1 MMNDE
6 ITFAQVRLVDSQGE
20 FTGIM
25 TSNQAR
31 ARANEEG
38 LDLVVI
44 QDGDV
49 PVCKIISY
57 SKWKYQ
63 REKAKKDQQK
73 KTRQNRQDIKE
84 LKMKVGIAEHDYNVR
99 LRSAKKFLEAGDKV
113 KLSIMF
119 RGREIMFTEIGQ
131 ELLTRF
137 AGDLKDLS
145 VTEKKPMMQGRTMQM
160 MLNPLKSKAEVLT
173 EKERMAR
180 QQDDGGKRKKGA
192 AIDAAT
198 PFEDE
203 NIIDDGDDAGLDSKE
218 EVEEDDLVGAEGV
231 EMTSAFDEND
241 SVMGDT
247 SSTSDGTDREEERD
261 APRVDTVV
269 VAADEAPDSAAT
281 TQGARES
288 LQNLKRPEFTKPS
301 LESVKRP
308 SMPQAAAA
316 APTPSVSSAAVN
328 GNENEVVEVA
338 APSLDPQT
346 PLLKR
351 PELKRPTL
359 PTLRRPSRPGAQ

>member
-1 MMNDE
+1 MCVSAGG
-6 ITFAQVRLVDSQGE
+6 FLVDGAL
-20 FTGIM
+20 TIVP
-25 TSNQAR
+25 
-31 ARANEEG
+31 
-38 LDLVVI
+38 LD
-44 QDGDV
+44 
-49 PVCKIISY
+49 
-57 SKWKYQ
+57 
-63 REKAKKDQQK
+63 
-73 KTRQNRQDIKE
+73 
-84 LKMKVGIAEHDYNVR
+84 
-99 LRSAKKFLEAGDKV
+99 F
-113 KLSIMF
+113 
-119 RGREIMFTEIGQ
+119 
-131 ELLTRF
+131 F
-137 AGDLKDLS
+137 ADMCPQ

-180 QQDDGGKRKKGA
+180 EQDDGGKRKKGA

-198 PFEDE
+198 PFDDA
-203 NIIDDGDDAGLDSKE
+203 NIIDDSDDAGLDSKE
-218 EVEEDDLVGAEGV
+218 EVEEEDLVGAEVV

-241 SVMGDT
+241 SVLGDT
-247 SSTSDGTDREEERD
+247 ASTSDETDGEEERD
-261 APRVDTVV
+261 APRVDTVS
-269 VAADEAPDSAAT
+269 VAVDEAPDSAAT
-281 TQGARES
+281 TQGTREN

-328 GNENEVVEVA
+328 GDKNEVVEVA